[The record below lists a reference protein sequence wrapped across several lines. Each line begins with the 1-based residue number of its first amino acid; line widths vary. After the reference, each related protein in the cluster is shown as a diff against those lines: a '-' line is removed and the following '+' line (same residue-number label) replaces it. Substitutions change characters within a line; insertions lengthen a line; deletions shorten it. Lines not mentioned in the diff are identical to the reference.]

1 MEYYAELNGR
11 TYTLPRYTNSVR
23 SKIDRIAADDVSDK
37 VDAGKKFVNKYQFIR
52 ELIGEEAAKEVFG
65 TDNIDEMDLNDITI
79 SYVRILHAYDKSV
92 SELEQENKMA
102 SLSPE
107 DRELML
113 ELLKNAGNLQE
124 LDKML
129 SNQQNKQ
136 HNVMRGV
143 F

>member
-92 SELEQENKMA
+92 SELERENKMA

-129 SNQQNKQ
+129 SKQQNKQ

>member
-92 SELEQENKMA
+92 SALERENKMA

-129 SNQQNKQ
+129 SKQQNKQ

>member
-11 TYTLPRYTNSVR
+11 TYTLPRYTNLVR

-65 TDNIDEMDLNDITI
+65 TDNVDEMDLNDITI
-79 SYVRILHAYDKSV
+79 SYVRILHAYEKSV
-92 SELEQENKMA
+92 SELERENKMA

-129 SNQQNKQ
+129 SKQQNKQ

>member
-1 MEYYAELNGR
+1 MEYYVELNGR

-23 SKIDRIAADDVSDK
+23 SKIERIAADDVSDK
-37 VDAGKKFVNKYQFIR
+37 LDAGKKFINKYQFIK
-52 ELIGEEAAKEVFG
+52 EQIGEEAAQEIFG

-79 SYVRILHAYDKSV
+79 SYVRILRAYDRSV
-92 SELEQENKMA
+92 SELEQESKIA

-129 SNQQNKQ
+129 SKQQSKQ
-136 HNVMRGV
+136 YNVMRGV

>member
-129 SNQQNKQ
+129 SKQQNKQ